1 MAGALT
7 YGEHMK
13 HLAVV
18 ILFAASLNGGDAKAG
33 EPKDGRFLLHEGTL
47 AGAGD
52 PQKITMMVDTQTGR
66 TWMLVVVNAKPQWI
80 ALQFMAKVP
89 DDVLPPNAP

>member
-1 MAGALT
+1 
-7 YGEHMK
+7 MK
-13 HLAVV
+13 YFATV
-18 ILFAASLNGGDAKAG
+18 ILFANLLNGGYAIAG
-33 EPKDGRFLLHEGTL
+33 DPMDGRFLLHEGTL

-52 PQKITMMVDTQTGR
+52 PQKITIMVDSQTGR